1 MYEPPLLGLNEAWCK
16 CYAHPAKE
24 NIESE
29 QPESEEQDGMSI
41 LTAVLISNNKS
52 SICDTY
58 DVVDLTLG

>member
-1 MYEPPLLGLNEAWCK
+1 MYQPPLLGLNEAWCK

-29 QPESEEQDGMSI
+29 QPESEEQ
-41 LTAVLISNNKS
+41 LYLFISSNKS

-58 DVVDLTLG
+58 DVVALTLG

>member
-1 MYEPPLLGLNEAWCK
+1 MYQPPLLGLNEAWCK

-29 QPESEEQDGMSI
+29 QPESEEQ
-41 LTAVLISNNKS
+41 LYLFISSHKS

-58 DVVDLTLG
+58 DVVALTLD